1 MMKVMQKVSG
11 CFRSV
16 EGAEIFCPIRAYLSQ
31 LARMRQMALS
41 VLRLAF
47 IGAPY
52 LPAIVSPLSGV
63 VTNGLILLNQCNCSA
78 SEHVAA
84 RRSWFCRSSLPI
96 PRDCFGGTPKKHRGR
111 RARALLATTCLSSY
125 ESVKA
130 KFNKSQWFDF
140 CSINFE
146 KHNSRFFAAQ

>member
-16 EGAEIFCPIRAYLSQ
+16 EGVEIFCPIRAYLSTARKNATDGALRFASRFYRRPL
-31 LARMRQMALS
+31 LACYCLT
-41 VLRLAF
+41 
-47 IGAPY
+47 
-52 LPAIVSPLSGV
+52 LSGV